1 MSARSPQ
8 TKDITLE
15 RRILR
20 RIFPE
25 RKPYFAVSSDFLK
38 IVRYLVKPIC
48 ELKELTLGDLRWNI
62 VLYRSSFHNF
72 ASCEAFLYYNRFLKG

>member
-48 ELKELTLGDLRWNI
+48 ELKELTL
-62 VLYRSSFHNF
+62 
-72 ASCEAFLYYNRFLKG
+72 